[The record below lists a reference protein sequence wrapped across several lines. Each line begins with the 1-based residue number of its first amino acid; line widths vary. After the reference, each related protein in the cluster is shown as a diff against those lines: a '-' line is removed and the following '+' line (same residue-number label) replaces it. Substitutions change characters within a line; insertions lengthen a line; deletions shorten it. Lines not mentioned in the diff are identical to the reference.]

1 MALTGFNPEAVNSSV
16 TAVNTAYNELMNTL
30 YTGVQKNFVEAMADK
45 WAAPQA
51 VNAMAEIVNV
61 MNGLCYSGGD
71 SINTIFESVVSSM
84 NSAATAWADQTGA
97 GYNAVAYNEFG
108 QRFDSGSIQEKGPNN
123 VIGIDLEAAQQVA
136 ATLPAVADSVV
147 SALNSAKNAV
157 SASGFIGADQQQALD
172 SSLEEIKGNVS
183 TAFNTIAET
192 AKKAIDS
199 TVAEYGN
206 TGGRVAQAFAG
217 NM

>member
-1 MALTGFNPEAVNSSV
+1 
-16 TAVNTAYNELMNTL
+16 
-30 YTGVQKNFVEAMADK
+30 
-45 WAAPQA
+45 
-51 VNAMAEIVNV
+51 